1 MNKKSEK
8 SSAKQII
15 YALLVLSI
23 FAFAVFISVIYIF
36 LPLWNSVKSIDVN
49 LAAGLATAFASVL
62 SVLAGVALNK
72 HLERKHATEIN
83 FRERKIEFYKE
94 FLEKALPDIFGH
106 EERRSKKTRKLNNSE
121 LVSFLRNWHARLIIW
136 GGPDVLLKYI
146 EWLKILKAA
155 DSSPKAKSM
164 LLLCDFLL
172 SIRDDLGLS
181 NKGINRKTFVWI
193 IMKHPEIFLNAVNIN
208 EETTLSEIEALEKNK
223 CFD

>member
-1 MNKKSEK
+1 MNKKIEK
-8 SSAKQII
+8 LSAKQIF

-23 FAFAVFISVIYIF
+23 FAFAVFIGVIYIF

-72 HLERKHATEIN
+72 HLERKHATEIH

-94 FLEKALPDIFGH
+94 FLEKALPDLFGQ
-106 EERRSKKTRKLNNSE
+106 EERNSKKIRKFNDSE
-121 LVSFLRNWHARLIIW
+121 LVLFLRNWHAKLIIW
-136 GGPDVLLKYI
+136 GGPDVLLKYT
-146 EWLKILKAA
+146 EWLTILKAT
-155 DSSPKAKSM
+155 DDRPKAKSM

-181 NKGINRKTFVWI
+181 NKGINRDTFVWI
-193 IMKHPEIFLNAVNIN
+193 IMKNPEIFLNAVNIN
-208 EETTLSEIEALEKNK
+208 EETTLSEIETLEKNRGLK
-223 CFD
+223 